1 MFKQF
6 NAYIMK
12 KEILAQKSMRMFQ
25 ISSLLTILV
34 TLFLLNFQ
42 VVAQTPKP
50 KPWIAPASANQLKN
64 PLTGNTVV
72 LKDAKK
78 NYELYCSPCH
88 GIGGKGDGAAAATL
102 NQKPADHTSIAVQ
115 SQTDGALFW
124 KLSEGRGNM
133 AAYKQIL
140 TDEKQRW
147 ALVNYIRT
155 LKKK

>member
-1 MFKQF
+1 MNNKYLHSKFSSKVGLTF
-6 NAYIMK
+6 LMSFIFIFTIAN
-12 KEILAQKSMRMFQ
+12 LKS
-25 ISSLLTILV
+25 I
-34 TLFLLNFQ
+34 
-42 VVAQTPKP
+42 AQTPKA
-50 KPWIAPASANQLKN
+50 KAWVAPANSNQLKN
-64 PLTGNTVV
+64 PLAGNTSV

-78 NYELYCSPCH
+78 NYEMYCTPCH
-88 GIGGKGDGAAAATL
+88 GTGGKGDGAAAATL
-102 NQKPADHTSIAVQ
+102 NPKPADHTSAVVQ

>member
-1 MFKQF
+1 MNLNLRFS
-6 NAYIMK
+6 I
-12 KEILAQKSMRMFQ
+12 
-25 ISSLLTILV
+25 ISRLSLIKAFVFIFTIANLQS
-34 TLFLLNFQ
+34 FG
-42 VVAQTPKP
+42 QTPKP
-50 KPWIAPASANQLKN
+50 KPWIAPANSNQLKN
-64 PLTGNTVV
+64 PLAGNTSV

-78 NYELYCSPCH
+78 NYELYCTPCH
-88 GIGGKGDGAAAATL
+88 GLTGKGDGAAAATL
-102 NQKPADHTSIAVQ
+102 NPKPADHTSVAVQ

-133 AAYKQIL
+133 ASYKQIL